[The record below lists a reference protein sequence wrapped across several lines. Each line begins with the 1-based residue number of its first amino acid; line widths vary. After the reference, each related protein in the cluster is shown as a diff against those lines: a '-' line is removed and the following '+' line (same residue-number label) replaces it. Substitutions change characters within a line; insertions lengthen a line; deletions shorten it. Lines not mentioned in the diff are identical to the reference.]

1 MTLRVP
7 VLLLTAI
14 LLGGVVESRADCVN
28 YLEFP
33 SPFTHNT
40 TWVAYGTCIQ
50 DPARY
55 DAGGRLRWGDNNN
68 GQLQLFDTD
77 DHGQL
82 IWCAHDDSDHDTCV
96 TNGLNSLGA
105 QWDGN
110 LVIYDSYGKAL
121 WASNTVGSNE
131 EGEVLT
137 VCELYCPS
145 PHTIS
150 DHAIIFADAFN
161 PPGDS
166 MDGVWIEPQA
176 P

>member
-82 IWCAHDDSDHDTCV
+82 IWCGDLRFVWEGAL
-96 TNGLNSLGA
+96 GLE
-105 QWDGN
+105 
-110 LVIYDSYGKAL
+110 YGRQQR
-121 WASNTVGSNE
+121 GRR
-131 EGEVLT
+131 
-137 VCELYCPS
+137 S
-145 PHTIS
+145 PHCVRIVLS
-150 DHAIIFADAFN
+150 LPSHDK
-161 PPGDS
+161 
-166 MDGVWIEPQA
+166 
-176 P
+176 